1 MMPLRRR
8 HRPMAN
14 DPEEVVARA
23 LCHEDPDRETSRGP
37 LWTLYRKEA
46 RRILA
51 AMREA
56 GLLIES
62 TR

>member
-1 MMPLRRR
+1 
-8 HRPMAN
+8 MAN

-37 LWTLYRKEA
+37 LWTMYRKEA